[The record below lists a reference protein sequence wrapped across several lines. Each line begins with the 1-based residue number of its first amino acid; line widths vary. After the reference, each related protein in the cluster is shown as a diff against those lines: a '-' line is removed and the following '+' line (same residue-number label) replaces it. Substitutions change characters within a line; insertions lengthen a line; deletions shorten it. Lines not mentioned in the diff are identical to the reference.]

1 MSRSPKAREPN
12 ALESNALESNARE
25 SNALESTEQS
35 PKRMLRALSG
45 ESLTSPPVWLMR
57 QAGRYLPEY
66 RAVRAE
72 AKSFLDLCFTPELA
86 VEVTLQPIRRYGF
99 DAAILFSDILVVP
112 HALGQ
117 RVWFEEGSG
126 PRLETLA
133 GPDDLGRLER
143 SGLHQALAPVYETLR
158 RLRRELP
165 PETTLIGFAGAPWT
179 VASYMVEGGSSRDFT
194 IGKRWAYET
203 PKGLQRLIDLLV
215 EATGDYLV
223 AQIDAGAE
231 AVQIFD
237 SWAGVWPESQLRRWC
252 LEPVKALVA
261 RLKRER
267 PGVPVIVFPRGAGVL
282 YHAYAEEC
290 GADALGL
297 DTTVPLGWAREV
309 LQAKACLQGNLDP
322 LTLVA
327 GGEALWRAAE
337 DILEQLAGGP
347 FVFNLGHGIVPETPL
362 EHVAML
368 VEQIRSWP
376 DRAGRG
382 R

>member
-1 MSRSPKAREPN
+1 MSRSPKA
-12 ALESNALESNARE
+12 LEHAPQPA
-25 SNALESTEQS
+25 
-35 PKRMLRALSG
+35 KRMLRALGG
-45 ESLTSPPVWLMR
+45 ESLATPPIWLMR

-66 RAVRAE
+66 RAVRAQ
-72 AKSFLDLCFTPELA
+72 ANGFLELCFTPDMA

-117 RVWFEEGSG
+117 KVWFEEGSG
-126 PRLETLA
+126 PRLEA
-133 GPDDLGRLER
+133 LER
-143 SGLHQALAPVYETLR
+143 PADLERLSRDGLHEALAPVYETVR

-165 PETTLIGFAGAPWT
+165 AETTLIGFAGAPWT
-179 VASYMVEGGSSRDFT
+179 VASYMLEGGSSRDFAA
-194 IGKRWAYET
+194 GKRWAYGAPEA
-203 PKGLQRLIDLLV
+203 LQRLIDLLV

-237 SWAGVWPESQLRRWC
+237 SWAGVWPEAQLRRWC
-252 LEPVKALVA
+252 LEPATALVA
-261 RLKRER
+261 RIRRER

-282 YHAYAEEC
+282 YRVYAETC

-309 LQAKACLQGNLDP
+309 LQPKACLQGNLDP
-322 LTLVA
+322 LALVA
-327 GGEALWRAAE
+327 GGEGLWRATE

-347 FVFNLGHGIVPETPL
+347 FVFNLGHGIVPETPP
-362 EHVAML
+362 EHVALL
-368 VEQIRSWP
+368 VDQVRGWP
-376 DRAGRG
+376 ERAGAAR
-382 R
+382 